1 MKFNFMKENYT
12 LVFTFEDCEWREKGH
27 SIPKYSDILL
37 SDYLVEIGLNV
48 PDYTR
53 YLEILS
59 DDLYI
64 IYRVYDNFRITI
76 HYQKK

>member
-1 MKFNFMKENYT
+1 MDDNYT

-27 SIPKYSDILL
+27 TIPKYSDIHL
-37 SDYLVEIGLNV
+37 SDYLVEIGLNI

-59 DDLYI
+59 DEVYI
-64 IYRVYDNFRITI
+64 VYCVYDNFRITI
-76 HYQKK
+76 HYQKKVNGH

>member
-1 MKFNFMKENYT
+1 MENNYT

-27 SIPKYSDILL
+27 TVPKYIDILL
-37 SDYLVEIGLNV
+37 SDYLAEIGLIV

-59 DDLYI
+59 ADVYI
-64 IYRVYDNFRITI
+64 VYRVYENFRISI
-76 HYQKK
+76 HYEKKS